1 MTETDDVR
9 TAVVIED
16 DADIRFLL
24 EATLGQA
31 GFAVHS
37 AGSGTAGVE
46 LIRAHQPLVT
56 TLDISLPDI
65 DGFEVARR
73 IRTFSSTYL
82 VMLTG
87 RAEEIDTLLGLDA
100 GADDYVTKPFR
111 PRELRARIEA
121 MLRRPRTLA
130 VPSATSP
137 AVADSPA
144 AAGPSAGPTA
154 IAQGA
159 GSPSSPARE
168 TPAGDGSAPVRTP
181 NRVLEHRGLRLDV
194 DARIV
199 ELDGAPIHLTRSEF
213 DLLAALLG
221 APNRVVSKNE
231 LVRRLWGDDYSTGAE
246 VAGADR
252 RTVEV
257 HVANLRRK
265 LGEDASSPRFIET
278 VRGVGYRLTPAR

>member
-1 MTETDDVR
+1 MTQNDAPR

-24 EATLGQA
+24 EATLAQA
-31 GFAVHS
+31 GFAVRS
-37 AGSGTAGVE
+37 AGTGVEGVE
-46 LIRAHQPLVT
+46 LVREHRPLVT

-73 IRTFSSTYL
+73 LRTFSSTYL

-130 VPSATSP
+130 TPASTSP
-137 AVADSPA
+137 AVAGSSSSGPE
-144 AAGPSAGPTA
+144 AG
-154 IAQGA
+154 Q
-159 GSPSSPARE
+159 GSPVQ
-168 TPAGDGSAPVRTP
+168 GQ
-181 NRVLEHRGLRLDV
+181 NRVLTHRGLRLDV
-194 DARIV
+194 DARTV
-199 ELDGAPIHLTRSEF
+199 ELDGSPIHLTRSEF
-213 DLLAALLG
+213 DLLAALL
-221 APNRVVSKNE
+221 ASPNRVVSKNE
-231 LVRRLWGDDYSTGAE
+231 LVRRLWGEDYSTGVE
-246 VAGADR
+246 VADADR

-257 HVANLRRK
+257 HLANLRRK

>member
-1 MTETDDVR
+1 MTDTDVR

-31 GFAVHS
+31 GFAVHA
-37 AGSGTAGVE
+37 AGNGTAGVE
-46 LIRAHQPLVT
+46 LVRAHQPLVT

-130 VPSATSP
+130 APSTTSP
-137 AVADSPA
+137 AVAASPD
-144 AAGPSAGPTA
+144 AAGPQAGTT
-154 IAQGA
+154 A
-159 GSPSSPARE
+159 GSPSSAGRE
-168 TPAGDGSAPVRTP
+168 AKRDGTSPVRTP
-181 NRVLEHRGLRLDV
+181 NRVLEHGGLRLDV

-199 ELDGAPIHLTRSEF
+199 ELDGAPVHLTRSEF
-213 DLLAALLG
+213 DLLAALLA

-231 LVRRLWGDDYSTGAE
+231 LVRRLWGEDYSTGAE

>member
-1 MTETDDVR
+1 MTQNDAPR

-24 EATLGQA
+24 EATLAQA

-37 AGSGTAGVE
+37 AGTGVEGVE
-46 LIRAHQPLVT
+46 LVRVNQPLVT

-73 IRTFSSTYL
+73 LRTFSSTYL

-130 VPSATSP
+130 TPASTSP
-137 AVADSPA
+137 ALA
-144 AAGPSAGPTA
+144 A
-154 IAQGA
+154 
-159 GSPSSPARE
+159 SSS
-168 TPAGDGSAPVRTP
+168 SAPEAGQSPPSPVQAP
-181 NRVLEHRGLRLDV
+181 NRVLTHRGLRLDV
-194 DARIV
+194 DARTV
-199 ELDGAPIHLTRSEF
+199 ELDGSPIRLTRSEF
-213 DLLAALLG
+213 DLLAALL
-221 APNRVVSKNE
+221 ASPNRVVSKNE
-231 LVRRLWGDDYSTGAE
+231 LVRRLWGEDYSTGVE
-246 VAGADR
+246 VADADR

-257 HVANLRRK
+257 HLANLRRK

>member
-31 GFAVHS
+31 GFVVHS

-46 LIRAHQPLVT
+46 LIRAHRPLVT

-73 IRTFSSTYL
+73 IRMFSSTYL

-130 VPSATSP
+130 APSATSP
-137 AVADSPA
+137 AVAESPA
-144 AAGPSAGPTA
+144 AAGPSAA
-154 IAQGA
+154 AQGA
-159 GSPSSPARE
+159 GSPSSPTRE
-168 TPAGDGSAPVRTP
+168 AGTGDGTAPVRTP
-181 NRVLEHRGLRLDV
+181 NRVIEHRGLRMDV

-199 ELDGAPIHLTRSEF
+199 ELDGAPVHLTRSEF
-213 DLLAALLG
+213 DLLAALLS

>member
-1 MTETDDVR
+1 VTENDSPR

-24 EATLGQA
+24 EATLAQA
-31 GFAVHS
+31 GFTVRA
-37 AGSGTAGVE
+37 AGSGVEGVE
-46 LIRAHQPLVT
+46 LVRAHEPMVT

-121 MLRRPRTLA
+121 MLRRPRTLVTPA
-130 VPSATSP
+130 ATSP
-137 AVADSPA
+137 SVARSSSSA
-144 AAGPSAGPTA
+144 AEA
-154 IAQGA
+154 
-159 GSPSSPARE
+159 AR
-168 TPAGDGSAPVRTP
+168 SAPSPVQTP
-181 NRVLEHRGLRLDV
+181 NRVLTHLGLLLDV
-194 DARIV
+194 DARTV
-199 ELDGAPIHLTRSEF
+199 ELDGSAIHLTRSEF
-213 DLLAALLG
+213 DLLAALLS

-231 LVRRLWGDDYSTGAE
+231 LVRRLWGEDYSTGAE
-246 VAGADR
+246 VADADR

-257 HVANLRRK
+257 HLANLRRK

-278 VRGVGYRLTPAR
+278 VRGVGYRLTSAR